1 MNEVLVLVIIKNGL
15 KMSMSVLPSKA
26 FEDEIKPGKK
36 FLKKIGEKIIGC
48 FKFVA
53 QMNN

>member
-15 KMSMSVLPSKA
+15 KMSMSVLQSKA

-36 FLKKIGEKIIGC
+36 FLKKIGEKNNGC
-48 FKFVA
+48 FKFA
-53 QMNN
+53 A

>member
-15 KMSMSVLPSKA
+15 KMSVLPSKA
-26 FEDEIKPGKK
+26 FEDKIKPGKK
-36 FLKKIGEKIIGC
+36 FFKKIGEKIIGS

-53 QMNN
+53 